1 MCIFEFD
8 DLCGRPVG
16 AADFIAVADEF
27 HTLALENVPIFDAS
41 SRSEAYRFL
50 TLVDVLYEHRI
61 RLFCSA
67 EGGPFDLFSNIMTQQ
82 EAKERE
88 SKGVMI
94 AYPLFS
100 PSSCL
105 SSMLIPSVLRFLLF
119 LLTLIRDR

>member
-1 MCIFEFD
+1 MHAGDHMCIFDFD

-61 RLFCSA
+61 RLFCSSA
-67 EGGPFDLFSNIMTQQ
+67 GGPFDLFSNIMTLAD
-82 EAKERE
+82 AKERE
-88 SKGVMI
+88 SKGVSFESYFCMSHLHQGTCRGQGTP
-94 AYPLFS
+94 APGGRL
-100 PSSCL
+100 
-105 SSMLIPSVLRFLLF
+105 
-119 LLTLIRDR
+119 